1 MRERTE
7 EMAVL
12 TKRRAVLATAVL
24 ATYQFLHAFDPSAS
38 FIVQIAQS
46 LGLTNKEYYAVVAPF
61 RAWFLLPWIVVAGL
75 TFEFL
80 GYRASLLVLGS
91 VLTVQEVL
99 RALAVALH
107 RGHDASLTLLEAAA
121 GVGGIAFSGGFI
133 VNCGMFSLLPTAYY
147 QAASSANSIAMM
159 VGSLVSS
166 FAGQGLVHVLP
177 EIGQT
182 VYVALALVASSVVL
196 VLVAMCARVLPPLR
210 NVLGPREWVRRAW
223 RRTVFYHSSS
233 EVLEWSAFNA
243 VVLATHTLVK
253 GMWKSLFADINPAA
267 GKLNNGLING
277 ITCGAAALAMVV
289 LSLLPRATARV
300 ARPVLCLF
308 PLVSAAIFVGMAYA
322 PSILV
327 GTVLL
332 VTYNAAS
339 ECALVMSSVMMAKSM
354 NDAEEARIS
363 GRVKVGDDDPAAT
376 AIATST
382 PNSSSKGEAAAAS
395 TYSTFG
401 NTAINNSPSA
411 ESEGAQSEKAEGSA
425 VVVTTGAEGAGEGS
439 RDEPANDGAAKQKK
453 LVDFALMFTL
463 NSVISIL
470 VQDLF
475 NVVAIYVLNLNS
487 REWFIGFAAVGCAL
501 SSCVTASSIVKAYR
515 KSKH

>member
-1 MRERTE
+1 
-7 EMAVL
+7 MAVL
-12 TKRRAVLATAVL
+12 TRRRAVLAMGVL
-24 ATYQFLHAFDPSAS
+24 ATYQFLHAFDPSSS

-61 RAWFLLPWIVVAGL
+61 RAWFLLPGIVVAGL
-75 TFEFL
+75 TFELL

-107 RGHDASLTLLEAAA
+107 RGHDTSLRLLEAAA

-133 VNCGMFSLLPTAYY
+133 VNCGMFSLLPTSYY
-147 QAASSANSIAMM
+147 AAASSANSIAMM

-182 VYVALALVASSVVL
+182 IYVALALVAGSVVL
-196 VLVAMCARVLPPLR
+196 VLAAMCARVLPPLR
-210 NVLGPREWVRRAW
+210 NVLAPREWARRAW

-253 GMWKSLFADINPAA
+253 GMWKSLFADIDPAA

-277 ITCGAAALAMVV
+277 ITCGAAALAMLA
-289 LSLLPRATARV
+289 LSLLPRATAAV

-322 PSILV
+322 PSVLV

-332 VTYNAAS
+332 VAYNAAS
-339 ECALVMSSVMMAKSM
+339 ECALVMSSVMMATSM
-354 NDAEEARIS
+354 SQAEDARLRARIAPD
-363 GRVKVGDDDPAAT
+363 GD
-376 AIATST
+376 
-382 PNSSSKGEAAAAS
+382 E
-395 TYSTFG
+395 YSTFA
-401 NTAINNSPSA
+401 NKAINHCPSVDA
-411 ESEGAQSEKAEGSA
+411 DAPDSDSASAASSEEGSA
-425 VVVTTGAEGAGEGS
+425 VVTTQPEEGKS
-439 RDEPANDGAAKQKK
+439 SSSSNSDEPANDGAAKQKK

-463 NSVISIL
+463 NSIISIL

-487 REWFIGFAAVGCAL
+487 REWFIGFAAVGCSL
-501 SSCVTASSIVKAYR
+501 SSCVIASSVVKACR
-515 KSKH
+515 KSKK

>member
-1 MRERTE
+1 
-7 EMAVL
+7 MAVL
-12 TKRRAVLATAVL
+12 TKRRAVLATVVL

-61 RAWFLLPWIVVAGL
+61 RAWFLLPAIVVAGL

-107 RGHDASLTLLEAAA
+107 RGHDTSLALLEAAA
-121 GVGGIAFSGGFI
+121 GVGAIAFSGGFI
-133 VNCGMFSLLPTAYY
+133 VNCGMFSLLPPSYY

-177 EIGQT
+177 AIGQT
-182 VYVALALVASSVVL
+182 VYVALGLVAASVVL
-196 VLVAMCARVLPPLR
+196 VLGAMCARVLPPLR
-210 NVLGPREWVRRAW
+210 NVLGPREWARRAW

-267 GKLNNGLING
+267 GRLNNGLING
-277 ITCGAAALAMVV
+277 ITCGAAALAMIV

-354 NDAEEARIS
+354 NDAEEARAS
-363 GRVKVGDDDPAAT
+363 GRVRADDDDDDDSNGVAR
-376 AIATST
+376 S
-382 PNSSSKGEAAAAS
+382 AAS
-395 TYSTFG
+395 SGSAAVAATYSTFG
-401 NTAINNSPSA
+401 NTAINHSSSA
-411 ESEGAQSEKAEGSA
+411 EGVGADGADVAGAQDEKAEGSA
-425 VVVTTGAEGAGEGS
+425 VVVSTAEGASADGA
-439 RDEPANDGAAKQKK
+439 EPANDGAAKQKK

-501 SSCVTASSIVKAYR
+501 SSCVTASSIVKACR
-515 KSKH
+515 RSKH

>member
-1 MRERTE
+1 
-7 EMAVL
+7 MAVL
-12 TKRRAVLATAVL
+12 TRRRAVLAMGVL
-24 ATYQFLHAFDPSAS
+24 ATYQFLHAFDPSSS

-61 RAWFLLPWIVVAGL
+61 RAWFLLPGIVVAGL
-75 TFEFL
+75 TFELL

-107 RGHDASLTLLEAAA
+107 RGHDTSLRLLEASA

-133 VNCGMFSLLPTAYY
+133 VNCGMFSLLPTSYY
-147 QAASSANSIAMM
+147 AAASSANSIAMM

-182 VYVALALVASSVVL
+182 VYVALALVAASVVL
-196 VLVAMCARVLPPLR
+196 VLAAMCARVLPPLR
-210 NVLGPREWVRRAW
+210 NVLAPREWARRAW

-253 GMWKSLFADINPAA
+253 GMWKSLFADIDPAA

-277 ITCGAAALAMVV
+277 ITCGAAALAMLA
-289 LSLLPRATARV
+289 LSLLPRATAAV

-322 PSILV
+322 PSVLV

-332 VTYNAAS
+332 VAYNAAS
-339 ECALVMSSVMMAKSM
+339 ECALVMSSVMMATSM
-354 NDAEEARIS
+354 SQAEDARLRARIAP
-363 GRVKVGDDDPAAT
+363 DDT
-376 AIATST
+376 
-382 PNSSSKGEAAAAS
+382 E
-395 TYSTFG
+395 YSTFA
-401 NTAINNSPSA
+401 NKAINHSPSVDA
-411 ESEGAQSEKAEGSA
+411 GAAPAGAVSDAPASAASSEEGSA
-425 VVVTTGAEGAGEGS
+425 VVTTQPEEGKS
-439 RDEPANDGAAKQKK
+439 SSSSNSDEPANDGVAKQKK

-463 NSVISIL
+463 NSIISIL

-487 REWFIGFAAVGCAL
+487 REWFIGFAAVGCSL
-501 SSCVTASSIVKAYR
+501 SSCVIASSIVKACR
-515 KSKH
+515 KSKK

>member
-1 MRERTE
+1 
-7 EMAVL
+7 MAVL
-12 TKRRAVLATAVL
+12 TRRRAVLAMGVL
-24 ATYQFLHAFDPSAS
+24 ATYQFLHAFDPSSS

-61 RAWFLLPWIVVAGL
+61 RAWFLLPGIVVAGL
-75 TFEFL
+75 TFELL

-107 RGHDASLTLLEAAA
+107 RGHDTSLRLLEAAA

-133 VNCGMFSLLPTAYY
+133 VNCGMFSLLPTSYY
-147 QAASSANSIAMM
+147 AAASSANSIAMM

-182 VYVALALVASSVVL
+182 VYLALVAGSVVL
-196 VLVAMCARVLPPLR
+196 VLAAMCARVLPPLR
-210 NVLGPREWVRRAW
+210 NVLAPREWARRAW

-253 GMWKSLFADINPAA
+253 GMWKSLFADIDPAA

-277 ITCGAAALAMVV
+277 ITCGAAALAMLA
-289 LSLLPRATARV
+289 LSLLPRATAAV

-322 PSILV
+322 PSVLV

-332 VTYNAAS
+332 VAYNAAS
-339 ECALVMSSVMMAKSM
+339 ECALVMSSVMMATSM
-354 NDAEEARIS
+354 SQAEDARLRARLAP
-363 GRVKVGDDDPAAT
+363 DDT
-376 AIATST
+376 
-382 PNSSSKGEAAAAS
+382 E
-395 TYSTFG
+395 YSTFA
-401 NTAINNSPSA
+401 NKAINHCPSVDA
-411 ESEGAQSEKAEGSA
+411 DAPVSDSASAASSEEGSA
-425 VVVTTGAEGAGEGS
+425 VVTTQPEEGKS
-439 RDEPANDGAAKQKK
+439 SSSSNSDEPANDGAAKQKK

-463 NSVISIL
+463 NSIISIL

-487 REWFIGFAAVGCAL
+487 REWFIGFAAVGCSL
-501 SSCVTASSIVKAYR
+501 SSCVIASSIVKACR
-515 KSKH
+515 KSKK

>member
-1 MRERTE
+1 
-7 EMAVL
+7 MAVL

-61 RAWFLLPWIVVAGL
+61 RAWFLLPAIVVAGL

-99 RALAVALH
+99 RALAVGLR
-107 RGHDASLTLLEAAA
+107 RGHDTSLALLEAAA
-121 GVGGIAFSGGFI
+121 GVGAIAFSGGFI
-133 VNCGMFSLLPTAYY
+133 VNCGMFSLLPTSHY

-196 VLVAMCARVLPPLR
+196 VLAAMAARVLPPLP

-277 ITCGAAALAMVV
+277 ITCGAAALAMIV

-363 GRVKVGDDDPAAT
+363 GRVKVDEASAVAAPL
-376 AIATST
+376 AGGE
-382 PNSSSKGEAAAAS
+382 SSSAAAPDAS
-395 TYSTFG
+395 TYSTFS
-401 NTAINNSPSA
+401 NTAINNGSSP
-411 ESEGAQSEKAEGSA
+411 EGEAAPAAAAAAAAPSEKVEGSA
-425 VVVTTGAEGAGEGS
+425 IVVSTAEGANAS
-439 RDEPANDGAAKQKK
+439 EPTNDGAAKQKK

-501 SSCVTASSIVKAYR
+501 SSCVIASSIVKACR
-515 KSKH
+515 RSKH